1 MPASLARP
9 KPLSSGSGTGAE
21 DDGQLL
27 RLGVPA
33 SPSQEGRRGSLGAN
47 TPNSATFLPTLSGFS
62 QAGVSAFAVRPED
75 RSGFTAGQGSSGCRD
90 GGQFA

>member
-1 MPASLARP
+1 MPASLAGP
-9 KPLSSGSGTGAE
+9 KPLSSGSGAGAG

-33 SPSQEGRRGSLGAN
+33 SPSREGGHGSLGAN
-47 TPNSATFLPTLSGFS
+47 IPNCNFLTDFGFS